1 VAIAAF
7 LAGAG
12 AEVFS
17 TGWNVAMMEN
27 IPIDKLSRVSSYD
40 MLGSFVVMP
49 IGTLVYGWL
58 ITHADPATVLITSG
72 ILYAVI
78 AVGTTFVPSVW
89 RMGRVEAATVRT

>member
-1 VAIAAF
+1 M
-7 LAGAG
+7 
-12 AEVFS
+12 FS

-72 ILYAVI
+72 ILYAAI